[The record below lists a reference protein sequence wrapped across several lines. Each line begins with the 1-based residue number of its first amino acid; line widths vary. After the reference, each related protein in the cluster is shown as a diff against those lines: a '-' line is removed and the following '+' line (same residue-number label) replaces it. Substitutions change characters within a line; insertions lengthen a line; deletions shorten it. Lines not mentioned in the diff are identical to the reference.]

1 MWQYLS
7 IVGRW
12 CFSVS
17 LCDMLGAPFSF
28 CLVGEEL
35 ENLFITTVLIGDVK
49 MAGYW
54 PFAV

>member
-1 MWQYLS
+1 
-7 IVGRW
+7 
-12 CFSVS
+12 
-17 LCDMLGAPFSF
+17 MLGAPFSF

-35 ENLFITTVLIGDVK
+35 ENLFITTVLIIGDVK